1 MDVPARTV
9 FLAACLLLLSL
20 PGFAQEQRQ
29 YERYEEVN
37 IFDPYEGRRAVAGKE
52 GWEYAKTGI
61 YDLNG
66 NGNKELVVLTANA
79 DVDSSG
85 EPQWSDGHRWQLYIQ
100 DLNGERTYVFANFV
114 QLASPKI
121 SITERTNDRRSI
133 LLRIHREYTTFR
145 IYEILYEGPGK
156 SKTLKWGSRTPRGGL
171 KILLGSS
178 ETELLTRAQKSYGK
192 RWTCCESARS
202 GCPGCPMRAPMRG
215 RNIRSPLVVVGAEL
229 GRIDRRR
236 VGAVDDSE
244 IHQNGVVQKNWA
256 CHESSVFAQF
266 KAVSASRC
274 ASSMLGGAIRC
285 GNSRRSKCDRS
296 SIGEQPISSAARLR
310 LMLPMR

>member
-133 LLRIHREYTTFR
+133 LLRIHREYTIFR

-171 KILLGSS
+171 KNPSGFFRNRASHKSAEELRETMDLLR
-178 ETELLTRAQKSYGK
+178 ERQKRMSRMSDEGTDAGK
-192 RWTCCESARS
+192 KYPESA
-202 GCPGCPMRAPMRG
+202 GGRG
-215 RNIRSPLVVVGAEL
+215 
-229 GRIDRRR
+229 
-236 VGAVDDSE
+236 
-244 IHQNGVVQKNWA
+244 
-256 CHESSVFAQF
+256 
-266 KAVSASRC
+266 
-274 ASSMLGGAIRC
+274 GGTGSNR
-285 GNSRRSKCDRS
+285 
-296 SIGEQPISSAARLR
+296 
-310 LMLPMR
+310 